1 MRIKALK
8 KSCETR
14 QLDAYLITDLKN
26 IYYFT
31 GFLDIAGAALRLL
44 VPRDGS
50 ATLFVPPLSYEAAR
64 ATAGNCLVEAVPK
77 GVKPVTH
84 LCRELTARH
93 LDVVGFDDLPLAQY
107 LQLTA
112 DGTSSSIRHWP
123 RLVADLR
130 RVKDAQ
136 EVELMKQ
143 AAALTD
149 AGARAGMEWVRAG
162 VREYEVAAEIE
173 YAMRRRGSE
182 GAAFETVVA
191 SGPRS
196 AHPHGVA
203 SDRVIM
209 RGDAVVLDLG
219 AVYRGYRSDITRTVF
234 VGEPSPQQA
243 AVLQVVMEAH
253 DDAFHAMRGGVEAR
267 VVDERARRIFAA
279 KGLDQYFIHGLGHG
293 VGLDIH
299 EAPTLSPDSVDVL
312 AAGNVVTDE
321 PGLYLPGFGVR
332 IEDTVLIH
340 AESGEKLTRT
350 EYVTG

>member
-1 MRIKALK
+1 
-8 KSCETR
+8 
-14 QLDAYLITDLKN
+14 
-26 IYYFT
+26 
-31 GFLDIAGAALRLL
+31 
-44 VPRDGS
+44 
-50 ATLFVPPLSYEAAR
+50 
-64 ATAGNCLVEAVPK
+64 
-77 GVKPVTH
+77 
-84 LCRELTARH
+84 
-93 LDVVGFDDLPLAQY
+93 
-107 LQLTA
+107 
-112 DGTSSSIRHWP
+112 
-123 RLVADLR
+123 
-130 RVKDAQ
+130 
-136 EVELMKQ
+136 MKQ

-267 VVDERARRIFAA
+267 VVDKRARRIFAA